1 MNRIFRVIALLLGLW
16 LLFELASRFVAEIL
30 WFDEVGYLQEFL
42 LRLQTQIGL
51 WAIAFLLSISF
62 LLGNLVI
69 AHRLKYPSGKMGK
82 AGVPTPPREW
92 GLEVKGQ
99 WGRFDAQSFDA
110 QSMDERFSASS
121 RLPIFAS
128 STLKLRLLIPAVVGL
143 SALAGVVLI
152 YYAQTA
158 FDLWFVNIKLPT
170 LSWQLPPLLQFF
182 SLLLR
187 TEEIRISAVNAGLL
201 VGLTIAILINHQ
213 FCLKA
218 IAVLISLLLAF
229 LLSARWV
236 TVLQFF
242 QATSFNSTDPL
253 FQRDISFYVFSLPIW
268 ELLKF
273 WFLGIFVYSIASV
286 SLIYLRSSNSL
297 SEGWFPGFSVPQRL
311 HLNGLT
317 SLFMLAVSLH
327 YWLLRYE
334 LLYSKSGFNFGA
346 SYTEVKVQLPIY
358 TGLSVLAV
366 AIAVYLL
373 WRIYIL
379 SRRHKTRLRPIPFP
393 RQLVYLLVL
402 YLVVAGVS
410 GELLPTIIQRLVV
423 QPNEL
428 AQERPYIAR
437 TIALTR
443 KAFKL
448 DAINAETF
456 DPQDQL
462 TAADLRANEQT
473 IGNIRLWDT
482 RPLLQTNRQLQ
493 QIRPYYKFP
502 GADIDRYTLL
512 RSVQNK
518 TTEYQQTIIAARELD
533 YGDVP
538 QQAQTW
544 INKHLIY
551 THGYGFT
558 LSPVNLVGPGGLP
571 YYYVKD
577 IGVEDTDSQGTLQIT
592 TAEIRASIPITQ
604 PRIYYGEIT
613 NTYVMTGTKT
623 QELDYPSGNENVYN
637 IYDGQ
642 GGISI
647 SAMWRRLLFAE
658 YLKDWQMLLTRNFN
672 PQTKLL
678 FRRNIRERV
687 EAIAPFLR
695 FDSDPYLVA
704 AHGGGTTVTGQ
715 STNLYWI
722 IDAYT
727 TSDRYPYSDPGQN
740 PFNYIRNS
748 VKVVVDA
755 YNGTVDFYVADPTDP
770 VITTLG
776 NIFPRMLK
784 PLETMPA
791 ALRSHIRYPGD
802 FFRIQS
808 ERLLTYH
815 MTDAQVFYNREDLWE
830 IPTEIYGNEQQSVE
844 PYYLIMKLPQA
855 QTEEFILLLP
865 FKPNQRANLIAW
877 LAARSDGQNY
887 GKLLLYEFP
896 KQLLVYGTQ
905 QIEALI
911 NQDPVISQKIT
922 LWNREGSK
930 VVQGNLLVIP
940 IEQSLLYVE
949 PLYLEAEHNSLPTF
963 VTVIVAYENRIV
975 MAETLE
981 KAFAAIFEPE
991 KPAAPTI
998 IRPVE

>member
-1 MNRIFRVIALLLGLW
+1 MNRIFRVITLVLGLW
-16 LLFELASRFVAEIL
+16 LLFELASRLIAEIL

-51 WAIAFLLSISF
+51 WAIAFLISISF

-69 AHRLKYPSGKMGK
+69 ANRLKHPSGKMG
-82 AGVPTPPREW
+82 RR
-92 GLEVKGQ
+92 
-99 WGRFDAQSFDA
+99 WGRGNTE
-110 QSMDERFSASS
+110 SMDERFSASS
-121 RLPIFAS
+121 PGLPTSAS

-152 YYAQTA
+152 YYVQTA

-182 SLLLR
+182 SQLFR
-187 TEEIRISAVNAGLL
+187 SEEIRLSAVNAGLL
-201 VGLTIAILINHQ
+201 VFLTIAILITHQ
-213 FCLKA
+213 FWLKA
-218 IAVLISLLLAF
+218 IALLISLLLAF

-253 FQRDISFYVFSLPIW
+253 FNRDISFYVFSLPIW

-273 WFLGIFVYSIASV
+273 WFLGIFVYSLASV

-311 HLNGLT
+311 HLNALT
-317 SLFMLAVSLH
+317 SLLMLVVGLH

-346 SYTEVKVQLPIY
+346 SYTEVNVQLPIY

-379 SRRHKTRLRPIPFP
+379 SKRQKTRLRPIPFP
-393 RQLVYLLVL
+393 RQLIYLLAL
-402 YLVVAGVS
+402 YVALAGLS
-410 GELLPTIIQRLVV
+410 GEILPTIVQRLVV

-443 KAFKL
+443 EAFNL
-448 DAINAETF
+448 NAIDAETF
-456 DPQDQL
+456 DPQGQL
-462 TAADLRANEQT
+462 TAADLKENQQT
-473 IGNIRLWDT
+473 IRNIRLWDS

-512 RSVQNK
+512 RDIEKQ

-558 LSPVNLVGPGGLP
+558 LSPVNVVGPGGLP

-577 IGVEDTDSQGTLQIT
+577 IGVEDTGSQGSLQIT
-592 TAEIRASIPITQ
+592 TEEIRASIPINQ

-613 NTYVMTGTKT
+613 DTYVMTGTKT

-637 IYDGQ
+637 VYDGR

-647 SAMWRRLLFAE
+647 GAMWRRLLFAQ
-658 YLKDWQMLLTRNFN
+658 YLKDWQMLLTRNFTS
-672 PQTKLL
+672 QTKLL
-678 FRRNIRERV
+678 FRRTIRDRV
-687 EAIAPFLR
+687 QVIAPFLR

-704 AHGGGTTVTGQ
+704 ASGGGTTLTGQ
-715 STNLYWI
+715 PTDLYWI

-727 TSDRYPYSDPGQN
+727 VSDRYPYSDPGKN
-740 PFNYIRNS
+740 SFNYIRNS
-748 VKVVVDA
+748 VKIVVDA

-770 VITTLG
+770 VINTLG
-776 NIFPRMLK
+776 KIFPQMFK
-784 PLETMPA
+784 PLQTMPV

-815 MTDAQVFYNREDLWE
+815 MTDPQVFYNREDLWE
-830 IPTEIYGNEQQSVE
+830 IPTEIYGNEQRTVE
-844 PYYLIMKLPQA
+844 PYYLIMKLPKA
-855 QTEEFILLLP
+855 ETEEFILLLP

-877 LAARSDGQNY
+877 LAARSDGENY
-887 GKLLLYEFP
+887 GRLLLYEFP

-911 NQDPVISQKIT
+911 NQDPVISQQIS

-930 VVQGNLLVIP
+930 AVQGNLLVIP

-949 PLYLEAEHNSLPTF
+949 PLYLEAEQNSLPTF
-963 VTVIVAYENRIV
+963 VAVIIAYENRIV

-981 KAFAAIFEPE
+981 QALAGIFQPE
-991 KPAAPTI
+991 QPAAPTI

>member
-1 MNRIFRVIALLLGLW
+1 MNRIFRLIALLLGLW
-16 LLFELASRFVAEIL
+16 LLFELASRLVAEIL

-51 WAIAFLLSISF
+51 WAIAFLISISF

-69 AHRLKYPSGKMGK
+69 ANRLKHPSGKMG
-82 AGVPTPPREW
+82 TR
-92 GLEVKGQ
+92 
-99 WGRFDAQSFDA
+99 GRRDAE
-110 QSMDERFSASS
+110 SMDERFSASP
-121 RLPIFAS
+121 RLPISTSSETAQRLPISTS

-158 FDLWFVNIKLPT
+158 FDLWFVNIKLPI

-182 SLLLR
+182 SQLYR
-187 TEEIRISAVNAGLL
+187 SEEIRIPAVNAGLL
-201 VGLTIAILINHQ
+201 LVLTIAILINHQ
-213 FCLKA
+213 FWLKA
-218 IAVLISLLLAF
+218 TALLISLLLAF

-268 ELLKF
+268 ELWKF
-273 WFLGIFVYSIASV
+273 WLLGIFVYSLASV

-311 HLNGLT
+311 HLNALT
-317 SLFMLAVSLH
+317 SLLMLAVGLH

-379 SRRHKTRLRPIPFP
+379 FRRKKTRFRPIPFP
-393 RQLVYLLVL
+393 RQLVYLLAL
-402 YLVVAGVS
+402 YVAFAALS
-410 GELLPTIIQRLVV
+410 GEILPTIVQRLVV

-448 DAINAETF
+448 DAIDAETF
-456 DPQDQL
+456 DPRGQL
-462 TAADLRANEQT
+462 TAADLQENQQT
-473 IGNIRLWDT
+473 IRNIRLWDS

-512 RSVQNK
+512 RDIENQ

-558 LSPVNLVGPGGLP
+558 LSPVNVVGPGGLP

-577 IGVEDTDSQGTLQIT
+577 IGVEDTGSQGSLQIT
-592 TAEIRASIPITQ
+592 TEEIRASIPINQ

-613 NTYVMTGTKT
+613 DTYVMTGTKT
-623 QELDYPSGNENVYN
+623 QELDYPSGNENIYN
-637 IYDGQ
+637 VYDGR

-647 SAMWRRLLFAE
+647 GAMWRRLLFAQ
-658 YLKDWQMLLTRNFN
+658 YLKDWQMLLTRNFTS
-672 PQTKLL
+672 QTKLL
-678 FRRNIRERV
+678 FRRTIRDRV
-687 EAIAPFLR
+687 QAIAPFLR

-704 AHGGGTTVTGQ
+704 ASGGGTTLTGQ
-715 STNLYWI
+715 PTDLYWI

-727 TSDRYPYSDPGQN
+727 VSDRYPYSDPGKN
-740 PFNYIRNS
+740 SFNYIRNS
-748 VKVVVDA
+748 VKIVVDA

-776 NIFPRMLK
+776 KIFPQMFK
-784 PLETMPA
+784 PLQTMPV

-802 FFRIQS
+802 FFRVQS

-815 MTDAQVFYNREDLWE
+815 MTDTQVFYNREDLWE
-830 IPTEIYGNEQQSVE
+830 IPTEIYGSEQRSVE
-844 PYYLIMKLPQA
+844 PYYLIMKLPKA

-877 LAARSDGQNY
+877 LAARSDGENY
-887 GKLLLYEFP
+887 GRLLLYEFP

-911 NQDPVISQKIT
+911 NQDPVISQQIS

-930 VVQGNLLVIP
+930 AVQGNLLVIP

-949 PLYLEAEHNSLPTF
+949 PLYLEAEQNSLPTF
-963 VTVIVAYENRIV
+963 VAVIIAYENRIV

-981 KAFAAIFEPE
+981 QALAGIFQPE
-991 KPAAPTI
+991 QPAAPTI